1 MKEGVTYLKFH
12 QLEYFIAV
20 AEELHFGK
28 AADKLNISQPP
39 LSQQIKKLEDN
50 LNIKLFNR
58 TKRRVEL
65 TNSGQLFLQDAYKI
79 LEQVEM
85 ATDKLKQSSNGEI
98 GELVLG
104 YSSYSIFDIL
114 PMILKE
120 FYKLYPNIN
129 LKLKHMS
136 TSEQEAAFQNSEIH
150 VGLLCPPINQKELHL
165 DVIYSQPF
173 VVALPSDHPLV
184 NRGEKH
190 SLNIR
195 ELSNYPFIMTPRSIG
210 RGYYDRIINICFDG
224 NFSPQV
230 VQEVNELHELIS
242 LVSTGLGISIVP
254 KSLTQF
260 NKDNV
265 TYMMLNNDNYLVET
279 ALVCKSNETSKI
291 VFNFL
296 EIAKKILRDT

>member
-1 MKEGVTYLKFH
+1 MKFH

-28 AADKLNISQPP
+28 AADRLNISQPP

-65 TNSGQLFLQDAYKI
+65 TNAGQLFLQDAYKI
-79 LEQVEM
+79 LEQVDL
-85 ATDKLKQSSNGEI
+85 ATDKLKQSEDGEI

-120 FYKLYPNIN
+120 FYKEYPKIN
-129 LKLKHMS
+129 LKLRHMA
-136 TSEQEAAFQNSEIH
+136 TREQEEAFQNSDIH
-150 VGLLCPPINQKELHL
+150 VGLLCPPIDQEDLHL
-165 DVIYSQPF
+165 DIIYRQPF
-173 VVALPSDHPLV
+173 VAAVPSDHPLAA
-184 NRGEKH
+184 KH
-190 SLNIR
+190 SLNI
-195 ELSNYPFIMTPRSIG
+195 EDLADYPFIMTPRSIG
-210 RGYYDRIINICFDG
+210 RGYYDNILNICFDG
-224 NFSPQV
+224 GFSPHV
-230 VQEVNELHELIS
+230 IQEVNELHELIS

-254 KSLTQF
+254 KSLIQF
-260 NKDNV
+260 KKSNV
-265 TYMMLNNDNYLVET
+265 TYMTLNNDQYYVDT
-279 ALVCKSNETSKI
+279 AIVYKNNESSKI

-296 EIAKKILRDT
+296 EIAKKILREK